1 MTRNRAILRGRII
14 TVAWVIATIALGL
27 GSAVYPWLLVL
38 AIGLTVLAGVWLMS
52 IKCENCGYPVD
63 KREVS
68 IGGATF
74 SYWTPLPSRRC
85 VKCGTGSD
93 SAAGL
98 DASRSARLK
107 RIRVVL
113 GFLIVVNLIG
123 GIGLA
128 QRVDERF
135 VWVAIAIPSLCLAL
149 LLLSLIVPGRKT
161 KSP

>member
-1 MTRNRAILRGRII
+1 M
-14 TVAWVIATIALGL
+14 VAWAVATIALGL
-27 GSAVYPWLLVL
+27 GSAVYPWLMLL

-52 IKCENCGYPVD
+52 IKCEKCGYPVD
-63 KREVS
+63 RREVS
-68 IGGATF
+68 IGGARF

-93 SAAGL
+93 PDTGL
-98 DASRSARLK
+98 DAARSARLK

-113 GFLIVVNLIG
+113 TFLIVVNLIG

-135 VWVAIAIPSLCLAL
+135 VWVAIVIPLLCLAL
-149 LLLSLIVPGRKT
+149 LLLTLIVSDRNT
-161 KSP
+161 ESR